1 MRGPISI
8 AVTGLIGLTTEA
20 VAAYKEKKHGPGVP
34 DSDDEEQAWMCDDV
48 QDQLDPVDE
57 NNTGVKSDSGS
68 VFDPDSM
75 PPPSFS
81 QVTGRLPA
89 VVIIPQRRPQSKTRG
104 FVRAYAPDLDN
115 CGIDQQVFIRFL
127 EGFDGAI
134 KVRPWFAINNEDR
147 VLTGPSLRN
156 KASFSLQTSLS
167 LEGCSPA
174 QCCWVITRWW
184 ISQESWSMRP

>member
-20 VAAYKEKKHGPGVP
+20 VAAYKEKKHEPGAS

-48 QDQLDPVDE
+48 QDQLDPVNA

-68 VFDPDSM
+68 IFDPDSM
-75 PPPSFS
+75 PPASFS

-89 VVIIPQRRPQSKTRG
+89 AVIIPQRRPQSKTRG

-115 CGIDQQVFIRFL
+115 CAIDQQVFMRFL
-127 EGFDGAI
+127 EGFDAAI
-134 KVRPWFAINNEDR
+134 KVRPWFAVYNEDR
-147 VLTGPSLRN
+147 ALTGPSSRN
-156 KASFSLQTSLS
+156 KASFSSQISLS
-167 LEGCSPA
+167 LGGCSPA
-174 QCCWVITRWW
+174 QCCWVITR
-184 ISQESWSMRP
+184 